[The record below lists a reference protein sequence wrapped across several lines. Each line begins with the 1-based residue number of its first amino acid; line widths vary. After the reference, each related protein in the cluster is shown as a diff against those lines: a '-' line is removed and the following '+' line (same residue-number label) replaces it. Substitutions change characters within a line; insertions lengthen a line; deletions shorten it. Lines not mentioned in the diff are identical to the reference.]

1 MRLRSATSKSVLRS
15 ALVGLAISCFSP
27 SLLAEMKIAVVDSQ
41 RAVVETEDGLRMQ
54 ATLKKIFD
62 ERQRELD
69 QKQNE
74 LQKER
79 AELEK
84 QRTTLKPELLQARA
98 EKWQVEAQTVQQMFM
113 EYNRELQRKQ
123 SELMQPILAQAM
135 TVVQRIAK
143 AEGFAMVIDKQA
155 APYVQPEFD
164 LTDRVIKAYNESGI
178 ATPAAPAPAA
188 KPAAPKAPG
197 VAPAALAPKK

>member
-1 MRLRSATSKSVLRS
+1 MRLPSATPKSGFRS
-15 ALVGLAISCFSP
+15 ALLGLALTCVSP
-27 SLLAEMKIAVVDSQ
+27 SLLAEMRIAVVDSQ

-69 QKQNE
+69 QKQTE

-84 QRTTLKPELLQARA
+84 QRTTMKPDVLAARA

-143 AEGFAMVIDKQA
+143 AEGFSMVVDKQA
-155 APYVQPEFD
+155 VPYVQPEFD
-164 LTDRVIKAYNESGI
+164 LTDKVIKAYNEGG
-178 ATPAAPAPAA
+178 AASAAALPAA
-188 KPAAPKAPG
+188 KPQSA
-197 VAPAALAPKK
+197 APAAVPQASKK

>member
-1 MRLRSATSKSVLRS
+1 M
-15 ALVGLAISCFSP
+15 GLALSCVSP

-84 QRTTLKPELLQARA
+84 QRATMKPETFAARA
-98 EKWQVEAQTVQQMFM
+98 EKWQIEAQTVQQMFM

-123 SELMQPILAQAM
+123 NELMQPILTQAM

-143 AEGFAMVIDKQA
+143 AEGFSMVIDKQA
-155 APYVQPEFD
+155 VPYVQAEYD
-164 LTDRVIKAYNESGI
+164 LTDKVIKAYNDGGS
-178 ATPAAPAPAA
+178 AVPAA
-188 KPAAPKAPG
+188 KQP
-197 VAPAALAPKK
+197 ALAPKPATAPAAAPKP

>member
-1 MRLRSATSKSVLRS
+1 MRLPSATSKSVFRS
-15 ALVGLAISCFSP
+15 ALLGLALSCFAP
-27 SLLAEMKIAVVDSQ
+27 SVLAEMRIAVVDSQ

-84 QRTTLKPELLQARA
+84 QRTTMKPEVLQARA

-123 SELMQPILAQAM
+123 NELMQPILAQAM
-135 TVVQRIAK
+135 TVVQRLAK
-143 AEGFAMVIDKQA
+143 AEGFSMVIDKQA
-155 APYVQPEFD
+155 VPYVQADFD
-164 LTDRVIKAYNESGI
+164 LTDKVIKAYNEGS
-178 ATPAAPAPAA
+178 
-188 KPAAPKAPG
+188 G
-197 VAPAALAPKK
+197 VAPAAAPTAKPAPAKVPPAAPLAPPK

>member
-1 MRLRSATSKSVLRS
+1 MRLPSATTKSIFRS
-15 ALVGLAISCFSP
+15 ALVGLALACFAP
-27 SLLAEMKIAVVDSQ
+27 SLAAEMRIAVVDSQ

-84 QRTTLKPELLQARA
+84 QRTTMKPEVLAARA

-123 SELMQPILAQAM
+123 SELMQPILAAAM

-155 APYVQPEFD
+155 VPYVQPEFD
-164 LTDRVIKAYNESGI
+164 LTDRVIKAYNEGSG
-178 ATPAAPAPAA
+178 TTSAAPAAS
-188 KPAAPKAPG
+188 KPAALPKAP
-197 VAPAALAPKK
+197 VASPAPALKK

>member
-1 MRLRSATSKSVLRS
+1 MRLRSATTKSLVRG
-15 ALVGLAISCFSP
+15 ALLGLAVSCFSP
-27 SLLAEMKIAVVDSQ
+27 SVLAEMKIAVVDSQ

-84 QRTTLKPELLQARA
+84 QRTTMKPEILAARA
-98 EKWQVEAQTVQQMFM
+98 EKWQVEAQQVQQMFM

-123 SELMQPILAQAM
+123 TELMQPILAQAM

-155 APYVQPEFD
+155 VPYVQVEFD
-164 LTDRVIKAYNESGI
+164 LTDRVIKAYNESGS
-178 ATPAAPAPAA
+178 TPPPAAA
-188 KPAAPKAPG
+188 PAAPKAPA
-197 VAPAALAPKK
+197 VAPLAPKK

>member
-1 MRLRSATSKSVLRS
+1 M
-15 ALVGLAISCFSP
+15 GLALSCVSP
-27 SLLAEMKIAVVDSQ
+27 SLLAEMRIAVVDSQ

-69 QKQNE
+69 QKQAE

-84 QRTTLKPELLQARA
+84 QRATMKPDVFAARA

-123 SELMQPILAQAM
+123 NELMQPILTQAM

-155 APYVQPEFD
+155 VPYVQVEYD
-164 LTDRVIKAYNESGI
+164 LTDKVIKAYNDGGS
-178 ATPAAPAPAA
+178 TVSVAPSPAA
-188 KPAAPKAPG
+188 KQP
-197 VAPAALAPKK
+197 ALAPKPQAAPAAAAPKR